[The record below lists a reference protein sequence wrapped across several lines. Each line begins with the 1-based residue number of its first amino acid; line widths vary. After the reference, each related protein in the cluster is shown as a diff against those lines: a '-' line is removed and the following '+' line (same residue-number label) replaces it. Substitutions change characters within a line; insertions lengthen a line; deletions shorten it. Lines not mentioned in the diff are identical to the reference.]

1 MSQPAVNRISL
12 SDTKLITPHL
22 LPWTEALGGVP
33 PDAVLTKADLDKL
46 LAGDYFGTY
55 RDLLLGALIRYS
67 LARGELAKMGSRH
80 YVRVGRS
87 RESAVELAQI
97 MSLAGWLAE
106 EISPGTVLG
115 YEDLSFEDGRKERH
129 YNVFARR
136 IGETFQWI
144 IASKPII
151 CRLKDDG
158 KPDIGDRESSLIA
171 RRLESVLLL

>member
-1 MSQPAVNRISL
+1 MTVNKISL
-12 SDTKLITPHL
+12 SDTKIITPHL
-22 LPWTEALGGVP
+22 LPWTEAIGGVP
-33 PDAVLTKADLDKL
+33 ADAVLTKPDLDKL
-46 LAGDYFGTY
+46 LAGDYFGAY
-55 RDLLLGALIRYS
+55 RDLLLNALIRYS
-67 LARGELAKMGSRH
+67 LARGELVKMGTRH

-115 YEDLSFEDGRKERH
+115 YEDLAFEDGRRERH

-151 CRLKDDG
+151 CRLGEDG
-158 KPDIGDRESSLIA
+158 KPVMGDRENGLVA
-171 RRLESVLLL
+171 RRLETVLLL

>member
-1 MSQPAVNRISL
+1 MAVNKISM
-12 SDTKLITPHL
+12 SDMKLITPHL
-22 LPWTEALGGVP
+22 LPWTEAIGGIP
-33 PDAVLTKADLDKL
+33 ADAVLVKPDLDKL
-46 LAGDYFGTY
+46 LDSSYFGTY
-55 RDLLLGALIRYS
+55 RDLLLNALIRYS
-67 LARGELAKMGSRH
+67 LMRGELAKMGARH

-115 YEDLSFEDGRKERH
+115 YEDVAFEDGRRERQ

-136 IGETFQWI
+136 IGETFQWL

-151 CRLKDDG
+151 CALGEDG
-158 KPDIGDRESSLIA
+158 KPILGDRENGLIA
-171 RRLESVLLL
+171 RRLETVLLL

>member
-1 MSQPAVNRISL
+1 MSGKISI

-33 PDAVLTKADLDKL
+33 ADAVLTREDLDKL
-46 LAGDYFGTY
+46 LAGAYFGDY
-55 RDLLLGALIRYS
+55 RSLLVSALIRYS
-67 LARGELAKMGSRH
+67 LTRGELAKMGARH

-87 RESAVELAQI
+87 RESAVELAQL
-97 MSLAGWLAE
+97 MSLGGWLAE

-115 YEDLSFEDGRKERH
+115 YEDLNFEDGRRERH

-136 IGETFQWI
+136 IGETFQWL

-151 CRLKDDG
+151 CKLDDSG
-158 KPDIGDRESSLIA
+158 KPVMDDRANGLIA
-171 RRLESVLLL
+171 RRLETVLLL